1 MNTRFTSLIIAS
13 FCLGLCSHN
22 SMAQTYRAFL
32 ETDGSVN
39 IIPFNNN
46 VNPASPQ
53 KLLNQ
58 LPGWPVKMASNA
70 SFKNMRCAAIEDIDA
85 DGRKEI
91 LVASN
96 NLLCAYN
103 DDGSIL
109 WSKTLIGTAMYPP
122 TVGDMN
128 NDGQFEIAQATGG
141 SPANGRIYLLDHNG
155 NDLPGW
161 PINHSDH
168 WILCSP
174 VMADVNGDNTL
185 EIIYNERVYPQG
197 NLHIRNM
204 DGTSFSANW
213 PVVIDATPSVTPSA
227 GDIDGDGSKEIIL
240 CSYNDILA
248 FDLNGALKAG
258 FPVLN
263 VNTTYSY
270 QSPLLIDLDGDGTLN
285 IVGSTI
291 GDVPEFYILNH
302 DGTYHNGWPV
312 AVPDANWTYCPP
324 AVADLNQNG
333 NYSLFFT
340 RPINDT
346 VLPVLYGFDKNAVAL
361 SNFPMT
367 ARGGDEGIV
376 TIADVDG
383 DSHYEIVTGSNL
395 CDGGFGFIHAFKMD
409 GSGEAAGFP
418 FRPQGFSFMNGANL
432 ADINNDGLLELISVS
447 YDQTFTATDSTMI
460 NVYAL
465 NVPCT
470 DSTVLFGTYKGSN
483 LRNGLI
489 TSGLP
494 PYSIQEAQNNIAV
507 FVHPNPASDF
517 LFLDFE
523 ISDVY
528 SVILINAA
536 GQVVFEEP
544 FCHKKS
550 LNIDLHNYSEGIY
563 HLKIENAEGSV
574 LKRVVVER

>member
-1 MNTRFTSLIIAS
+1 MNARSTSLIMAALCLI
-13 FCLGLCSHN
+13 FCSYN
-22 SMAQTYRAFL
+22 SMAQTTRAFL

-39 IIPFNNN
+39 VI
-46 VNPASPQ
+46 
-53 KLLNQ
+53 LLNGDIKPDTQEKLISQ

-70 SFKNMRCAAIEDIDA
+70 SFKNMRCVAAEDIDA

-109 WSKTLIGTAMYPP
+109 WSKTLIGTAIYPP

-141 SPANGRIYLLDHNG
+141 SPANGRVYLLDHNG

-161 PINHSDH
+161 PINHSNH

-204 DGTSFSANW
+204 DGTSLNANW

-227 GDIDGDGSKEIIL
+227 GDIDGDGNKEIIL

-263 VNTTYSY
+263 TNTTFSY
-270 QSPLLIDLDGDGTLN
+270 QSPLLVDLDGDGTLN

-291 GDVPEFYILNH
+291 GDVPEFYVLNH
-302 DGTYHNGWPV
+302 DGTYHSGWPV

-340 RPINDT
+340 RPVNDT
-346 VLPVLYGFDKNAVAL
+346 VLPILYGFDKNAVAL
-361 SNFPMT
+361 SNFPMS
-367 ARGGDEGIV
+367 ARGGDEGII

-383 DSHYEIVTGSNL
+383 DLQYEIVTGSNL
-395 CDGGFGFIHAFKMD
+395 CDGESGFIHAFKMD

-418 FRPQGFSFMNGANL
+418 LRPQGFSFMNGANL
-432 ADINNDGLLELISVS
+432 ADINNDGMLELISVS
-447 YDQTFTATDSTMI
+447 YDQTFTATDSTI
-460 NVYAL
+460 VNVYAL

-494 PYSIQEAQNNIAV
+494 PYSVQEAQNNISV
-507 FVHPNPASDF
+507 SVHPNPASDF

-523 ISDVY
+523 ISDMY
-528 SVILINAA
+528 SISITNAA
-536 GQVVFEEP
+536 GQIVFKEP
-544 FCHKKS
+544 CCRKKS
-550 LNIDLHNYSEGIY
+550 LSIDLKNYSGGIY
-563 HLKIENAEGSV
+563 HLKIENAEGFV

>member
-1 MNTRFTSLIIAS
+1 MNARYTPLLITSLCLI
-13 FCLGLCSHN
+13 FCSYN
-22 SMAQTYRAFL
+22 SMAQTTRAFL

-39 IIPFNNN
+39 VILLSGDIKPDT
-46 VNPASPQ
+46 Q
-53 KLLNQ
+53 EKLISQ

-70 SFKNMRCAAIEDIDA
+70 SFKNMRCVAAEDIDA

-263 VNTTYSY
+263 TNTTFSY
-270 QSPLLIDLDGDGTLN
+270 QSPLLVDLDGDGTLN

-291 GDVPEFYILNH
+291 GDVPEFYVLNH
-302 DGTYHNGWPV
+302 DGSYHNGWPV

-340 RPINDT
+340 RPVNDT
-346 VLPVLYGFDKNAVAL
+346 VLPMLFGFDKNAVAL
-361 SNFPMT
+361 SSFPMS

-383 DSHYEIVTGSNL
+383 DSQYEVVTGSNL
-395 CDGGFGFIHAFKMD
+395 CDGGSGFIHAFKMD

-418 FRPQGFSFMNGANL
+418 LRPQGFSFMNGANL
-432 ADINNDGLLELISVS
+432 ADINNDGLLELISLS
-447 YDQTFTATDSTMI
+447 YDQTFTATDSTI
-460 NVYAL
+460 VNVYAL

-489 TSGLP
+489 TSGFP
-494 PYSIQEAQNNIAV
+494 PYSVQEAQNNISV
-507 FVHPNPASDF
+507 SVHPNPASDF

-528 SVILINAA
+528 AVTLINAA
-536 GQVVFEEP
+536 GQIVFNEP
-544 FCHKKS
+544 CCRKQALS
-550 LNIDLHNYSEGIY
+550 IDLKNYSGGIY
-563 HLKIENAEGSV
+563 HLKIENAEGCV
-574 LKRVVVER
+574 LKRVVVE

>member
-1 MNTRFTSLIIAS
+1 MNTRFTALINAAL
-13 FCLGLCSHN
+13 CLLLLSTTTK
-22 SMAQTYRAFL
+22 AQTYRAVL

-39 IIPFNNN
+39 TIAVSNNIQTT
-46 VNPASPQ
+46 AQ
-53 KLLNQ
+53 EKLINQ

-70 SFKNMRCAAIEDIDA
+70 SFKNMRCAAAEDIDA
-85 DGRKEI
+85 DGSKEI

-103 DDGSIL
+103 DDGSVLWTKIL
-109 WSKTLIGTAMYPP
+109 TGTAIYPP
-122 TVGDMN
+122 TIGDMN
-128 NDGQFEIAQATGG
+128 NDGLFEIAQATGG
-141 SPANGRIYLLDHNG
+141 SPANGRIYLLDNNG
-155 NDLPGW
+155 NDIPGW
-161 PINHSDH
+161 PLNHSDH

-174 VMADVNGDNTL
+174 VMADVNEDSTL
-185 EIIYNERVYPQG
+185 ELIYNERVYPQG

-213 PVVIDATPSVTPSA
+213 PVVIDATPSVTPSV
-227 GDIDGDGSKEIIL
+227 GDIDGDGNKEIIL

-263 VNTTYSY
+263 TNTTFSY
-270 QSPLLIDLDGDGTLN
+270 QSPLLVDLDGDGTLN

-291 GDVPEFYILNH
+291 GDVPEFYVLNH

-312 AVPDANWTYCPP
+312 AVPDGNWTYCPP

-346 VLPVLYGFDKNAVAL
+346 ILPMLFGFDKNAVAL
-361 SNFPMT
+361 SSFPMS

-383 DSHYEIVTGSNL
+383 DSQYEIVTGSNL
-395 CDGGFGFIHAFKMD
+395 CDGGLGFIHAFEID

-418 FRPQGFSFMNGANL
+418 LTPQGFSFMNGANL
-432 ADINNDGLLELISVS
+432 SDINSDGLLELISVS
-447 YDQTFTATDSTMI
+447 YDQTFTATDSTII

-465 NVPCT
+465 NVPCN

-494 PYSIQEAQNNIAV
+494 PYSVQESQKNISV
-507 FVHPNPASDF
+507 SVHPNPASDF
-517 LFLDFE
+517 LFLDFKTDD
-523 ISDVY
+523 SY
-528 SVILINAA
+528 SVTLINAA
-536 GQVVFEEP
+536 GQVVYMEP
-544 FCHKKS
+544 RYHRKS
-550 LNIDLHNYSEGIY
+550 LSIDLKNYSVGRYQLKVENTEGF
-563 HLKIENAEGSV
+563 V
-574 LKRVVVER
+574 MKRIVVER